1 MTNVTITY
9 LQLLAPEEIKPS
21 SRPAPQDVRIE
32 LVQDISPEY
41 SKFLYRSVGSDLNW
55 ADRLNSTR
63 EEWDAVLR
71 QDGSETWVL
80 YRRGAPQG
88 YVELVTEVVDG
99 RSEVEVFYFGLFP
112 QAIGQGL
119 GGLLLT
125 EVLRQAWAVDSR
137 TPGLPPVSRVWLHTC
152 SLDGP
157 AALPNYE
164 ARGLKVYKQEAEE
177 TDVKDAS
184 IGLWP
189 ETSVHAG

>member
-9 LQLLAPEEIKPS
+9 LQLLAPEDIKPS
-21 SRPAPQDVRIE
+21 SRPVPEDVRIE
-32 LVQDISPEY
+32 LVQDISAEY
-41 SKFLYRSVGSDLNW
+41 SKFLYRSVGSELNW
-55 ADRLNSTR
+55 ADRLDSTR
-63 EEWDAVLR
+63 EQWDAVLR
-71 QDGSETWVL
+71 RSGSETWVL
-80 YRRGAPQG
+80 YRHGAPQG

-119 GGLLLT
+119 GGILLG
-125 EVLRQAWAVDSR
+125 EVLAQAWRVDSR
-137 TPGLPPVSRVWLHTC
+137 TGSLPPVSRVWLHTC

-164 ARGLKVYKQEAEE
+164 ARGLKIYKHDAEE
-177 TDVKDAS
+177 TEIKDAS

-189 ETSVHAG
+189 QK